1 MQTTAAPPTFNAQL
15 LGRTEKAANALLRE
29 ILAGPGLSEPQWVT
43 LTLAVTGEGA
53 ATRAQLIDRVTGAAK
68 FARGDVEACVDALAD
83 AGLLDIAGGVSVT
96 ERGRATFAAVRTA
109 TAQLTER
116 LWGDLDDAD
125 LAVAGRVLDTILAR
139 ANAEL
144 AS

>member
-1 MQTTAAPPTFNAQL
+1 MQITAAPPTFNARL
-15 LGRTEKAANALLRE
+15 LGQTEKAANALLRE

-53 ATRAQLIDRVTGAAK
+53 ATREELVDRVTGAAR
-68 FARGDVEACVDALAD
+68 FARADVEACVDALAA
-83 AGLLDIAGGVSVT
+83 AGLLDVDAGPSVT
-96 ERGRATFAAVRTA
+96 ERGQATFDSVRAA
-109 TAQLTER
+109 TARLTER
-116 LWGDLDDAD
+116 LWGDLDEAD
-125 LAVAGRVLDTILAR
+125 LAVAARVLGTVLAR